1 MQPEDLSNFSHLQLQ
16 GAAPHDIALVFPAEL
31 TQWYNAKRQLL
42 CYRQVA
48 RLFSL
53 LPHNAQMWNC
63 SYIRHW
69 NSEGEVCCRKINS
82 SLLLSLHFADLCF
95 YRHRVHRCLR
105 MGRERGLLH
114 TENGRD
120 RELYVCITRTKLQ
133 TELLRKIYIISN
145 VLSGCSQSHI
155 HTHTK
160 HDLYKDLLRLLTN
173 RGHEEH

>member
-1 MQPEDLSNFSHLQLQ
+1 
-16 GAAPHDIALVFPAEL
+16 
-31 TQWYNAKRQLL
+31 
-42 CYRQVA
+42 
-48 RLFSL
+48 
-53 LPHNAQMWNC
+53 
-63 SYIRHW
+63 
-69 NSEGEVCCRKINS
+69 
-82 SLLLSLHFADLCF
+82 
-95 YRHRVHRCLR
+95 

-173 RGHEEH
+173 RGHEEHERYSRMDSFVFCTRKSSRFTTLLTAPIKAQKKYKTSHYYCLYVSASVPLSLPRSIVVVFLHPLKRNKDNYYRKND